1 MADHLLRTESDRSRL
16 IGYIS
21 GLSLEKPKKV
31 TVKDMDRSSSQNRA
45 LHAALSDIAAQV
57 EHGGKKWDVTI
68 WKRLCTAAWLREE
81 GEQALLIPAI
91 DGHGFDVVF
100 TRTSKLTVKQCA
112 SLLDWVM
119 AFGSEHNVKWSTADH
134 YNGRY

>member
-1 MADHLLRTESDRSRL
+1 MTDFALRNEADRSRL
-16 IGYIS
+16 LGYIS
-21 GLSLEKPKKV
+21 GLDLSKPRKV
-31 TVKDMDRSSSQNRA
+31 VVKDMDRSASQNRA

-91 DGHGFDVVF
+91 DGHGFDLVF
-100 TRTSKLTVKQCA
+100 ARTSKLTVKQCA
-112 SLLDWVM
+112 SLLEWIY
-119 AFGSEHNVKWSTADH
+119 AYGAENSVKWSTADH

>member
-1 MADHLLRTESDRSRL
+1 M
-16 IGYIS
+16 GYLA
-21 GLSLEKPKKV
+21 GLDLEKAKKV
-31 TVKDMDRSSSQNRA
+31 TIKEMDRSASQNRA

-112 SLLDWVM
+112 SLLDWVTC
-119 AFGSEHNVKWSTADH
+119 FGAEHNVKWSTADH
-134 YNGRY
+134 WNGRY